1 VEGMTT
7 SKIIDNTVVSAFIK
21 ILCIDMFEICCNE
34 YHFSTSIE
42 VYYESKRGFSKG
54 NLNKVYKRIEIVSKK
69 EDSKY
74 EEMIAY
80 LKNRYPYLH
89 EGELSSF
96 LIALLDYEMVGKK
109 YFYIT
114 DDGKMKKRVPEI
126 LNSQQI
132 IKLLK
137 GKVTKFYMT
146 GTIGLIRRICQK
158 GYLSQADIDKIVLD
172 LRNST
177 FYISDKLLRE
187 LRGCLQ

>member
-1 VEGMTT
+1 MTT
-7 SKIIDNTVVSAFIK
+7 TKIIDNTVVSAFINE
-21 ILCIDMFEICCNE
+21 ILCIDMFEICCKE

-42 VYYESKRGFSKG
+42 VYYESKRGFSG
-54 NLNKVYKRIEIVSKK
+54 VDLNKIDKRIEIVSKK
-69 EDSKY
+69 GDFKY
-74 EEMIAY
+74 EEIIAY

-109 YFYIT
+109 YYYIT
-114 DDGKMKKRVPEI
+114 DDGEMKKRVPEI

-137 GKVTKFYMT
+137 GEVTNFYMT

-158 GYLSQADIDKIVLD
+158 GYLSQGDIDKIVLD

-177 FYISDKLLRE
+177 FYMTDKLLSE